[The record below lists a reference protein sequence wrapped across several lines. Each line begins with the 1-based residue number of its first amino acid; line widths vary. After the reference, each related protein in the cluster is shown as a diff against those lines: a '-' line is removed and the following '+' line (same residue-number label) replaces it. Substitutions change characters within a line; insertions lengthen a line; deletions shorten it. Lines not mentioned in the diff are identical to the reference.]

1 MMLIC
6 IPNGWEVEQCSM
18 SSTERRQ
25 ASTDMAFL
33 GKTKRAVQQFSS
45 PEELYLSGTL
55 PRTTAAVGS
64 LWLHQGDVIRAY
76 AENHLDT
83 LDLALELPTGTGK
96 TLPGLL
102 IGEWVRR
109 KAEGPVIY
117 ATPTKQLARQVAA
130 TAKREGV
137 PVVLLLGSAKYD
149 WDRADEASVEGGE
162 AIGIAT
168 YSAVFNSSPKL
179 PEARLLIFD
188 DAHAGEQFVG
198 NEYGISIRRHDD
210 ENAYLEVLEALKP
223 FLSGLLIQRLE
234 GGSDPGV
241 HHQVR
246 LLLPAVD
253 QAALTKFDAA
263 LASLPKPYSY
273 ELAMIRSGLAACC
286 VYLSYGGIQI
296 RPMVPPTY
304 ENHIFARAKQRIYLS
319 ATLGSGGELERAF
332 GRRQI
337 LRMPLPTK
345 TPPRSGRRLFVFP
358 DLVKGGD
365 AIELTKRII
374 GLQDKALVLTQETIA
389 NTEAAAKLLVSD
401 GVPVMG
407 RDDLEQRG
415 LESFAK
421 APAGILSLAN
431 RYDGLDLPG
440 KACRIVVLGGKP
452 DAVGLQER
460 FLSER
465 AEANA
470 ALVERLRTRIVQG
483 AGRCTRGPNDYAVVV
498 VLGSD
503 ITKYFSRPENLKA
516 LEPELQAEVEFGW
529 QNSRGADPDDVVEN
543 VEMFLEHGADW
554 REQGEPMVAEFRQ
567 DAVKVEP
574 PGTDALGMAAALEV
588 EAWQLAFADDWIG
601 ASEKLQEAVPHVGPA
616 ATRGYRGLLL
626 YIAGVWLHLGAQDET
641 QRSRARQLIREAALA
656 ADRGTWLKE
665 MRDLPGAEEVPPVPE
680 DIVAVNQ
687 VAARLRGQ
695 FNPTRINADVTEM
708 QDALAQNEATRYE
721 RGLTTLGSFLGAEA
735 FKPKGQGRCDSAWVW
750 GVAMWMTIEAKS
762 EEHGNGLLPLKD
774 VRQANTQLDQL
785 AADRGVDH
793 PPAGSPAI
801 IVSDKL
807 SVDPQHAQAANQN
820 VYLTSTGVVR
830 EIASDVAV
838 VWADLLTTAVRIDSE
853 QAQKQHVRSV
863 MTENGCLPSQVIDRL
878 TQNRIKPGD

>member
-1 MMLIC
+1 
-6 IPNGWEVEQCSM
+6 M
-18 SSTERRQ
+18 SWRVRAITRPRVLAEASKRRE
-25 ASTDMAFL
+25 TNVAFQ
-33 GKTKRAVQQFSS
+33 GKTKRAAQQFPS

-55 PRTTAAVGS
+55 PRTTAAVDS

-76 AENHLDT
+76 AEKHQNT
-83 LDLALELPTGTGK
+83 SDLALELPTGTGK

-109 KAEGPVIY
+109 KVEGPVIY

-130 TAKREGV
+130 TAQREGV
-137 PVVLLLGSAKYD
+137 PGVLLLGSARY
-149 WDRADEASVEGGE
+149 WDAIDEAAVEGGE
-162 AIGIAT
+162 AIGITT
-168 YSAVFNSSPKL
+168 YSAIFNSSPKL
-179 PEARLLIFD
+179 PEPRLLIFD

-198 NEYGISIRRHDD
+198 NEYGVTIRRHEDP
-210 ENAYLEVLEALKP
+210 NSYLSTLEPLKP

-234 GGSDPGV
+234 GEPDPGA

-246 LLLPAVD
+246 LILPAIEQGV
-253 QAALTKFDAA
+253 LTKLDAA
-263 LASLPKPYSY
+263 LARLPKPYSY
-273 ELAMIRSGLAACC
+273 EFAMIRSGLAACC

-296 RPMVPPTY
+296 RPMIPPTY
-304 ENHIFARAKQRIYLS
+304 ENHVFGRAKQRIYLS

-332 GRRQI
+332 GRREI
-337 LRMPLPTK
+337 VRMPLPTK

-358 DLVKGGD
+358 DLVKGSD
-365 AIELTKRII
+365 AAGLTKLIV
-374 GLQDKALVLTQETIA
+374 GLTNKALVLSQETVA
-389 NTEAAAKLLVSD
+389 KTEAAARALAGEGVS
-401 GVPVMG
+401 VMG
-407 RDDLEQRG
+407 RENLEQQG
-415 LESFAK
+415 LEVFAN
-421 APAGILSLAN
+421 APTGVLGLAN

-440 KACRIVVLGGKP
+440 TACRIVVLGGKP

-470 ALVERLRTRIVQG
+470 ALAERLRTRIVQG

-529 QNSRGADPDDVVEN
+529 QNSKSADPDEVIDN
-543 VEMFLEHGADW
+543 VAMFLAHDTDW

-574 PGTDALGMAAALEV
+574 PAADALGKAAALEV
-588 EAWQLAFADDWIG
+588 EAWQLAFGGDWIG
-601 ASEKLQEAVPHVGPA
+601 ASEKLQEAVPHVGPE

-641 QRSRARQLIREAALA
+641 QRARARQLVRDAALA
-656 ADRGTWLKE
+656 ANRGTWLKE
-665 MRDLPGAEEVPPVPE
+665 MRDLPGTEEVPLVPM
-680 DIVAVNQ
+680 DVIAVNAI
-687 VAARLRGQ
+687 VARLRGQ
-695 FNPTRINADVTEM
+695 LRPKRVNDDFTSMRE
-708 QDALAQNEATRYE
+708 ALAQDAAKMYE

-735 FKPKGQGRCDSAWVW
+735 SKPKGQGRCDSAWVW
-750 GVAMWMTIEAKS
+750 GTAIWMTVEAKS
-762 EEHGNGLLPLKD
+762 EEHDNGLLPLKD

-785 AADRGVDH
+785 AADRGMDH

-801 IVSDKL
+801 IVSDRL
-807 SVDPQHAQAANQN
+807 TVDPQHSPAANPN
-820 VYLTSTGVVR
+820 VYLTSTEIVR
-830 EIASDVAV
+830 EIGNDAAT
-838 VWADLLTTAVRIDSE
+838 VWGDLLTTAVGIQSE
-853 QAQKQHVRSV
+853 PAQRQHVRSV

-878 TQNRIKPGD
+878 TQNRIRPGD